1 MDSTSADNITAT
13 SQALKQLSIEG
24 VSKVPET
31 QSREVAV
38 GSRPTE
44 ASTTTYPD
52 VESETMG
59 AAEAQKTLTET
70 SEVWNEKPD
79 SVASRSEAIPNGP
92 PIVRGIKTDMDD
104 ESRPEIQDIME
115 QFYNRQGSSESEESA
130 LTKTTSLPV
139 FQYPPRRSSLE
150 QLSRQNSST
159 TIHEASAGADTT
171 GRHDSM
177 PIITFT
183 RNQDPEKA
191 SIISHATTVSAPP
204 PPEPDPE
211 PTLPFD
217 FHRFLEQLRHRTADP
232 VARYLRSF
240 LIEFGKKQWMA
251 HEQVKVIS
259 DFLTFIAN
267 KMGQCEVWRTVSD
280 AEFDNAREGMEK
292 LVMNRLYTQTFSPE
306 IVPAETPLSPK
317 RRQKASSMPLGPGRK
332 GQHQEDVERDE
343 VLAQKIR
350 IYSWIKEEHLDMKPF
365 TEKSKKFLVLA
376 QQGLKVNT
384 LRLEKH
390 LLTQNTELIKIKSY
404 RAPRDKVICVLNCC
418 KVLFGRPTLFPH
430 YSSTT
435 NDSKGFLRNAN
446 SDQSADSFIPL
457 LIYTVLKANPDHLV
471 SNVQYILRFR
481 NQDKLGGEAGYYM
494 SSLMGAVQF
503 IENLDRTNLTITDQD
518 FEKNVEA
525 AVSTIAAQQREIEVK
540 TPSSSQHLPFTEKST
555 LSRPEVMARN
565 STDAEHASALRRGRA
580 AADNSSTAN
589 ESDEGDA
596 VSGLLRTIQKPL
608 STIGRIFSDES
619 TTTTTTQRTISDRPA
634 ATPQLMRSPRTSPR
648 PPTSLLDSSPLADE
662 EQRVRFEAEDAAAR
676 QASAEAAEAH
686 SLQRAEHATVVE

>member
-1 MDSTSADNITAT
+1 MCAPCLPFGSRTYTHKNRRRLSSPPSDPADMAQAPGDEVNSTSADNVHET
-13 SQALKQLSIEG
+13 SQTLEQLSID
-24 VSKVPET
+24 VVPKAPET
-31 QSREVAV
+31 ESRRIGVE
-38 GSRPTE
+38 GRPIE
-44 ASTTTYPD
+44 ASTTTYPH

-59 AAEAQKTLTET
+59 AAEAQKILTET

-79 SVASRSEAIPNGP
+79 SVDSRSEAIPNGP
-92 PIVRGIKTDMDD
+92 PIVKGIKTDMDD
-104 ESRPEIQDIME
+104 ESKPEIQDIME
-115 QFYNRQGSSESEESA
+115 QFYNRQASSESEESA

-159 TIHEASAGADTT
+159 TIHEAAAGAETT
-171 GRHDSM
+171 GRHESM

-191 SIISHATTVSAPP
+191 SIVSHATSVSAPP

-280 AEFDNAREGMEK
+280 VEFDNAREGMEK

-350 IYSWIKEEHLDMKPF
+350 IYSWIREEHLDMKPF

-376 QQGLKVNT
+376 QQGSKINT
-384 LRLEKH
+384 FKPAKH
-390 LLTQNTELIKIKSY
+390 LLTQT
-404 RAPRDKVICVLNCC
+404 
-418 KVLFGRPTLFPH
+418 
-430 YSSTT
+430 
-435 NDSKGFLRNAN
+435 
-446 SDQSADSFIPL
+446 Q
-457 LIYTVLKANPDHLV
+457 
-471 SNVQYILRFR
+471 
-481 NQDKLGGEAGYYM
+481 
-494 SSLMGAVQF
+494 
-503 IENLDRTNLTITDQD
+503 
-518 FEKNVEA
+518 
-525 AVSTIAAQQREIEVK
+525 
-540 TPSSSQHLPFTEKST
+540 SSSKSRATEHLE
-555 LSRPEVMARN
+555 
-565 STDAEHASALRRGRA
+565 
-580 AADNSSTAN
+580 
-589 ESDEGDA
+589 
-596 VSGLLRTIQKPL
+596 I
-608 STIGRIFSDES
+608 
-619 TTTTTTQRTISDRPA
+619 
-634 ATPQLMRSPRTSPR
+634 RSF
-648 PPTSLLDSSPLADE
+648 AC
-662 EQRVRFEAEDAAAR
+662 
-676 QASAEAAEAH
+676 
-686 SLQRAEHATVVE
+686 